1 VTEFTFVSPTVFPS
15 GAILKFRIACI
26 NGVGLGSYSAVGIVQ
41 ADSVPMQ
48 TYAPVVRYSLNH
60 INPRW
65 IYLTWPKLSDLA
77 FDQSGGDP
85 VIFYKLERYHEPT
98 GWTELNT
105 YNEESSIVAD
115 SFNYTVSA
123 ANVFPSGSSL
133 EFRLTALNGVGY
145 GMASENLVIEADKVP
160 QYMNAPVVE
169 LDDINPKWI

>member
-1 VTEFTFVSPTVFPS
+1 
-15 GAILKFRIACI
+15 
-26 NGVGLGSYSAVGIVQ
+26 
-41 ADSVPMQ
+41 
-48 TYAPVVRYSLNH
+48 
-60 INPRW
+60 
-65 IYLTWPKLSDLA
+65 
-77 FDQSGGDP
+77 
-85 VIFYKLERYHEPT
+85 
-98 GWTELNT
+98 
-105 YNEESSIVAD
+105 VAD